1 MNRSLTALFAALEAV
16 LVAGVGI
23 GIPLVPLTV
32 VWATQYG
39 FAADWAIFW
48 RASVDAWLLGHG
60 VDVHVTLDAVLAAQ
74 LGVTADDTVFFV
86 TIAPLGFAVLTLL
99 LAVRAGRRVGET
111 RFRQWGGLVSL
122 ATFAL
127 ISGGVTFS
135 ALYPLARPS
144 IVQGVLLPTL
154 VFALG
159 LGVGLLRT
167 RRAAGDDTGS
177 SIRDWINDWS
187 PSARAA
193 VSTSLRAGAASVAGI
208 LAVSSVLVGLLL
220 AVNYAAVISLY
231 EGLHTGVVGGLALT
245 VGQLAFLPNL
255 VAWAASWLIGPGFA
269 IGVGSSVSPLS
280 TQLGPVPAVPFFGAL
295 PTGELTLGFAGL
307 LVPVVIGFLVAAIL
321 RPKLIDELDVDRPW
335 LWLAA
340 IGLGSGAVG
349 GVLLGAISWA
359 ASGAAGPGR
368 LSQVGADP
376 LAVGLFAAL
385 EIGVAASIGLLV
397 SRKRAPALTKAE

>member
-1 MNRSLTALFAALEAV
+1 
-16 LVAGVGI
+16 
-23 GIPLVPLTV
+23 
-32 VWATQYG
+32 
-39 FAADWAIFW
+39 
-48 RASVDAWLLGHG
+48 
-60 VDVHVTLDAVLAAQ
+60 VTLDAVLAAQ
-74 LGVTADDTVFFV
+74 LGVTAGDAVFFV

-111 RFRQWGGLVSL
+111 KYRQWGGLISL
-122 ATFAL
+122 ATFGA
-127 ISGGVTFS
+127 IAAGVTLS
-135 ALYPLARPS
+135 SLYPLARPS
-144 IVQGVLLPTL
+144 IVQGIALPTL

-159 LGVGLLRT
+159 LAIGLLRT
-167 RRAAGDDTGS
+167 RRAAGDDAGS
-177 SIRDWINDWS
+177 SIRDWINDWT

-193 VSTSLRAGAASVAGI
+193 VSTALRAGAAAVAGV
-208 LAVSSVLVGLLL
+208 LAVSSALVALLL

-231 EGLHTGVVGGLALT
+231 EGLHTGAIGGLALT

-295 PTGELTLGFAGL
+295 PSGDLGLGFVGL

-321 RPKLIDELDVDRPW
+321 RPRLVDELDVERPW
-335 LWLAA
+335 LWLVG
-340 IGLGSGAVG
+340 IGLGSGVVAG
-349 GVLLGAISWA
+349 ALLGAITWA

-376 LAVGLFAAL
+376 FAVGLFAAI

-397 SRKRAPALTKAE
+397 SRRRPLVPTKEE